1 MFCKRNDGVKGHL
14 HTDDKPPVPAG
25 LGTAHRQYPP
35 IEAHIYQR
43 SHGRILITDGA
54 DICHTGASLK
64 DLGKKIF
71 AFSKLEIPATAVT
84 DLPKIYYNSI
94 IPLPLCDTRPHEES
108 GFLFSGIG
116 QEPPMIW

>member
-71 AFSKLEIPATAVT
+71 AFCNRRYGLTVRFIITPLFRFPFATQGRTRKAVFFFPVS
-84 DLPKIYYNSI
+84 DKSL
-94 IPLPLCDTRPHEES
+94 
-108 GFLFSGIG
+108 
-116 QEPPMIW
+116 Q

>member
-1 MFCKRNDGVKGHL
+1 MFCKRNDGVTGHL
-14 HTDDKPPVPAG
+14 NKAERMTITAG

-84 DLPKIYYNSI
+84 DLP
-94 IPLPLCDTRPHEES
+94 
-108 GFLFSGIG
+108 
-116 QEPPMIW
+116 